1 MERLSGYYLKFLQ
14 TPFLLKLGGE
24 TMSAATVNNRG
35 TASLMDH
42 RALRP
47 VMGKGGFILGKNVRM
62 SKKLSYEH
70 LALIGPTGS
79 GKSSTFFIPNLLE
92 LDEEVS
98 AVVTDPK
105 GELYWKTGPELRRRG
120 FDTIRLSPFE
130 NHFPGYNP
138 LSVAKD
144 YAEIKEIA
152 QLILMNGGLA
162 FEIQGKSGG
171 DSTWLNMSLP
181 LLVAAFLYVKYRNPE
196 CPRIGDAMDIILFM
210 DMEEMEALFNDY
222 KLARREYAL
231 FKQAAG
237 SDKILASIKVTI
249 ATNMQLFMDDRVVH
263 FAQRNDIQPKH
274 LRYGLNNDN
283 KKPVVLFVS
292 VPETKS
298 LYAAPLMA
306 VLYQQLLQRLQDIT
320 DGFPVLFFLDEFANL
335 GIIPII
341 DTVAATARSRR
352 MGLALGIQG
361 IEQLSQKYGE
371 DKAANLLN
379 NLKTKI
385 FLSGLSQVSCE
396 YASWF
401 CGTSTIKI
409 ETISTAFLA
418 MIPDKK
424 TITSAERDAVTSDE
438 VRRLDPRKAL
448 VISDYLN
455 AATVDKIFYYEEDKY
470 TKRVRDG
477 DPDFSTEFE
486 DLRVHY
492 GISEDEKFDADPF
505 N

>member
-1 MERLSGYYLKFLQ
+1 MS
-14 TPFLLKLGGE
+14 
-24 TMSAATVNNRG
+24 SAAASTNNRG
-35 TASLMDH
+35 TASLMDY
-42 RALRP
+42 RTLRP
-47 VMGKGGFILGKNVRM
+47 IMGKGGFILGQNVRM
-62 SKKLSYEH
+62 SQKLSYEH
-70 LALIGPTGS
+70 LALVGPTGS
-79 GKSSTFFIPNLLE
+79 GKSSTFFIPNLLD
-92 LDEEVS
+92 LDEGVS

-120 FDTIRLSPFE
+120 FETIRLSPFE

-138 LSVAKD
+138 LAVAKD

-162 FEIQGKSGG
+162 FEIQGKGGG

-181 LLVAAFLYVKYRNPE
+181 LLVSAFLYVKYRNPE
-196 CPRIGDAMDIILFM
+196 CPRIGEAMDIILFM
-210 DMEEMEALFNDY
+210 DMEEMDVLFAKY
-222 KLARREYAL
+222 KLCRREYAL

-237 SDKILASIKVTI
+237 SEKILASIKVTI

-263 FAQRNDIQPKH
+263 FAERNDIQPRH
-274 LRYGLNNDN
+274 LRYGMNGDQ

-361 IEQLSQKYGE
+361 VEQLRQKYGE

-379 NLKTKI
+379 NLKTKV
-385 FLSGLSQVSCE
+385 FLSGLSQVSSE

-401 CGTSTIKI
+401 CGTATIPI
-409 ETISTAFLA
+409 ESVSSSVFGLV
-418 MIPDKK
+418 PDKK
-424 TITSAERDAVTSDE
+424 TVSTAERQAVTSDE
-438 VRRLDPRKAL
+438 VRRLNPQKAL
-448 VISDYLN
+448 IISDYLD
-455 AATVDKIFYYEEDKY
+455 AATVDKIFYFEEEDY
-470 TKRVRDG
+470 LKRVRGG
-477 DPDFSTEFE
+477 DPNFAEEFDSLRALYGVTEIEDFE
-486 DLRVHY
+486 
-492 GISEDEKFDADPF
+492 ADPF
-505 N
+505 QLNE